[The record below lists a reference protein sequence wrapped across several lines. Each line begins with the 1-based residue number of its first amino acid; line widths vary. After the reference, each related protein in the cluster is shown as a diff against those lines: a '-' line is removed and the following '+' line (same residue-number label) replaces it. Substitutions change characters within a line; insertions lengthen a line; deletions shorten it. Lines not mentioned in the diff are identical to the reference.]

1 MQRAK
6 SSPFAATQRA
16 TPAEF
21 LAHRNTKFEIE
32 MIQFRLQSIATA
44 LDNLNLT
51 DATSKLEW
59 WYELLHEAAGRIHTL
74 QLYIEDPPTYYALD
88 SRAFKR

>member
-1 MQRAK
+1 MQRAT
-6 SSPFAATQRA
+6 S
-16 TPAEF
+16 AEF
-21 LAHRNTKFEIE
+21 LAHPTTKCKIE
-32 MIQFRLQSIATA
+32 MIQERLRGIATA

-74 QLYIEDPPTYYALD
+74 QLYNEDPPTHYALD
-88 SRAFKR
+88 ARAFNR

>member
-1 MQRAK
+1 MQR
-6 SSPFAATQRA
+6 P

-32 MIQFRLQSIATA
+32 MLQRRLRGIATA
-44 LDNLNLT
+44 LDDLNLT
-51 DATSKLEW
+51 DAASKLEW

-74 QLYIEDPPTYYALD
+74 RLNIEDPPTYYALD
-88 SRAFKR
+88 SRPVGG